1 MNKRGFLVLSLG
13 FLLSVFAQG
22 VMAQFSIAGIV
33 KDKTDEMPLPKV
45 SVRLLSA
52 KDSTFV
58 TGVSSKDNGSFA
70 LNVTKAGKYI
80 AAFSY
85 LGYKTTYQPVQ
96 LTTSQRRQNIGSIL
110 LESNDILLS
119 EAVVIGKAPEVVV
132 KEDTVEFNADSYKTQ
147 PNSVVE
153 DLLKKLPGVE
163 VDSEGKITHAG
174 KEITKIL
181 VDGKEF
187 FSDDPKVATK
197 NLPVDIV
204 EKLQVVDR
212 KSDLARLTGVDDGE
226 EETVINLTIKEGMKH
241 GWFGNISGGYGPD
254 GRYEAGAMINRFF
267 GDNQV
272 TILAGSNNTNNMG
285 FTDMGGGRFR
295 RFGGMNGINTSHNV
309 GINFNVG
316 KEEIFRVG
324 GDVSYNNSNRNVLQ
338 RTERQN
344 LFADSTSYYSG
355 YNKMNDHGQNIRG
368 NFRMRW
374 NIDSLNTIEFRPR
387 FAVALS
393 KSDSYDSALT
403 TAGDLARSKVNF
415 SESNNYNKGTGYD
428 LSGEII
434 YNHKFRSRPGR
445 SFSIQAEYKFSDT
458 QEDGWTKALYEYYQL
473 GTDST
478 LDQMDDNHTWS
489 NSYGTRLTW
498 TEPLGDV
505 TKGRFLTFSYRFKA
519 NFNNAD
525 KYTYD
530 ILTSPLNTLP
540 YDTVRNDEL
549 SNSFRNDYLM
559 HRAQVGFK
567 QVKPNYTY
575 DVGVAVEPSSSQS
588 IDLIN
593 SDRNIP
599 KRTVFNVAPYL
610 RYRYKMGKQRS
621 LRIDYRGSSSQPTM
635 AQLQP
640 VEDRSD
646 PLRIVVG
653 NPELKPSFQNRLNVR
668 FNDYD
673 QASQRAIM
681 AMINAGFTTNSIIS
695 ETTYDDLTGGQRTT
709 YRNVNGVW
717 NTSGMLMYS
726 TPFRNKHW
734 QLNSF
739 SRLSYNNSV
748 GYNNGMRND
757 AGSFN
762 AIENLGLSFRSDY
775 FDAELR
781 GNYRYL
787 LATNS
792 MQNQS
797 DQSTHNYGGTF
808 NVNGYLP
815 WSITL
820 GTDITYSGSSG
831 YSAGYNTESWL
842 WNAQASYQF
851 LKGKN
856 ATIALKVYDILGQ
869 RNSIRRTIT
878 GNYIQDV
885 EYNTLNTYGLIT
897 FTYRFNTF
905 GDKRPGGER
914 FDRGPHGFGPPPGP
928 PGRRF

>member
-1 MNKRGFLVLSLG
+1 MNKRGFIALFLCIFLSTIAQ
-13 FLLSVFAQG
+13 SVA
-22 VMAQFSIAGIV
+22 AQFTISGIV
-33 KDKTDEMPLPKV
+33 KDKNDNLPLPQV
-45 SVRLLSA
+45 SIRLLSA

-58 TGVSSKDNGSFA
+58 TGISSKDNGTFS
-70 LNVTKAGKYI
+70 LKVPKAGNYI
-80 AAFSY
+80 AAFSF
-85 LGYKTTYQPVQ
+85 LGYRTTYEPVQ
-96 LTTSQRRQNIGSIL
+96 LSKGQPRRNLGDVL
-110 LESNDILLS
+110 LGSNDVLLQ
-119 EAVVIGKAPEVVV
+119 EAVVVGKAPEVVV

-197 NLPVDIV
+197 NLPVDII

-241 GWFGNISGGYGPD
+241 GWFGNVTGGYGLN
-254 GRYEAGAMINRFF
+254 GRYEAGAMLNHFF

-285 FTDMGGGRFR
+285 FTDMGGSRFR

-309 GINFNVG
+309 GVNFNVG
-316 KEEIFRVG
+316 KGDAFRVG
-324 GDVSYNNSNRNVLQ
+324 GDVSYNNSNRDVLQ

-344 LFADSTSYYSG
+344 MFEDSTSYYSG
-355 YNKMNDHGQNIRG
+355 YNKMKDNGQNIRG
-368 NFRMRW
+368 NFRLHW
-374 NIDSLNTIEFRPR
+374 EIDSLNTLEFRPR
-387 FAVALS
+387 FSVALS

-403 TAGDLARSKVNF
+403 TAGDIARSKVNF
-415 SESNNYNKGTGYD
+415 SESDNHNKGTGYD
-428 LSGEII
+428 LSGELI
-434 YNHKFRSRPGR
+434 YNHKFRNRPGR
-445 SFSIQAEYKFSDT
+445 SFSIQAQYSYSDT
-458 QEDGWTKALYEYYQL
+458 KEDGWTKALYKYYML
-473 GTDST
+473 DKDST

-489 NSYGTRLTW
+489 NGYGARFTW

-505 TKGRFLTFSYRFKA
+505 KKGRFLTFSYRFQA
-519 NFNNAD
+519 SFNNAD

-530 ILTSPLNTLP
+530 ILTDPLNAVTN
-540 YDTVRNDEL
+540 DTVRNDEL
-549 SNSFRNDYLM
+549 SNSFRNDYYS
-559 HRAQVGFK
+559 HRAQIGFK
-567 QVKPNYTY
+567 QVTANYTY
-575 DVGVAVEPSSSQS
+575 DIGVAAVPSSSQS

-621 LRIDYRGSSSQPTM
+621 LRIDYRGYSSQPSM
-635 AQLQP
+635 NQLQP

-646 PLRIVVG
+646 PLRIVMG
-653 NPELKPSFQNRLNVR
+653 NPELKPAFQNWFRAR

-673 QASQRAIM
+673 EKTQRAIM
-681 AMINAGFTTNSIIS
+681 AMVNGGFTTNSIIS
-695 ETTYDDLTGGQRTT
+695 ETTYDSKTGGQRTT

-717 NTSGMLMYS
+717 NAAGMFMYS

-739 SRLSYNNSV
+739 SRVSYSNSV
-748 GYNNGMRND
+748 GYNNGTRND

-762 AIENLGLSFRSDY
+762 AIENLGLAFRSDY

-781 GNYRYL
+781 GNYRYA

-792 MQNQS
+792 MQSRN

-820 GTDITYSGSSG
+820 GTDITYSGSAG

-842 WNAQASYQF
+842 WNAQASYC
-851 LKGKN
+851 LLY
-856 ATIALKVYDILGQ
+856 TSPSP
-869 RNSIRRTIT
+869 R
-878 GNYIQDV
+878 
-885 EYNTLNTYGLIT
+885 
-897 FTYRFNTF
+897 
-905 GDKRPGGER
+905 
-914 FDRGPHGFGPPPGP
+914 DRG
-928 PGRRF
+928 

>member
-1 MNKRGFLVLSLG
+1 MNKRGFIALFLCIFLSTIAQ
-13 FLLSVFAQG
+13 SVA
-22 VMAQFSIAGIV
+22 AQFTISGIV
-33 KDKTDEMPLPKV
+33 KDKNDNLPLPQV
-45 SVRLLSA
+45 SIRLLSA

-58 TGVSSKDNGSFA
+58 TGISSKDNGTFS
-70 LNVTKAGKYI
+70 LKVPKAGNYI
-80 AAFSY
+80 AAFSF
-85 LGYKTTYQPVQ
+85 LGYRTTYEPVQ
-96 LTTSQRRQNIGSIL
+96 LSKGQPRRNLGDVL
-110 LESNDILLS
+110 LGSNDVLLQ
-119 EAVVIGKAPEVVV
+119 EAVVVGKAPEVVV

-197 NLPVDIV
+197 NLPVDII

-241 GWFGNISGGYGPD
+241 GWFGNVTGGYGLN
-254 GRYEAGAMINRFF
+254 GRYEAGAMLNHFF

-285 FTDMGGGRFR
+285 FTDMGGSRFR

-309 GINFNVG
+309 GVNFNVG
-316 KEEIFRVG
+316 KGDAFRVG
-324 GDVSYNNSNRNVLQ
+324 GDVSYNNSNRDVLQ

-344 LFADSTSYYSG
+344 MFEDSTSYYSG
-355 YNKMNDHGQNIRG
+355 YNKMKDNGQNIRG
-368 NFRMRW
+368 NFRLHW
-374 NIDSLNTIEFRPR
+374 EIDSLNTLEFRPR
-387 FAVALS
+387 FSVALS

-403 TAGDLARSKVNF
+403 TAGDIARSKVNF
-415 SESNNYNKGTGYD
+415 SESDNHNKGTGYD
-428 LSGEII
+428 LSGELI
-434 YNHKFRSRPGR
+434 YNHKFRNRPGR
-445 SFSIQAEYKFSDT
+445 SFSIQAQYSYSDT
-458 QEDGWTKALYEYYQL
+458 KEDGWTKALYKYYML
-473 GTDST
+473 DKDST

-489 NSYGTRLTW
+489 NGYGARFTW

-505 TKGRFLTFSYRFKA
+505 KKGRFLTFSYRFQA
-519 NFNNAD
+519 SFNNAD

-530 ILTSPLNTLP
+530 ILTDPLNAVTN
-540 YDTVRNDEL
+540 DTVRNDEL
-549 SNSFRNDYLM
+549 SNSFRNDYYS
-559 HRAQVGFK
+559 HRAQIGFK
-567 QVKPNYTY
+567 QVTANYTY
-575 DVGVAVEPSSSQS
+575 DIGVAAVPSSSQS

-621 LRIDYRGSSSQPTM
+621 LRIDYRGYSSQPSM
-635 AQLQP
+635 NQLQP

-646 PLRIVVG
+646 PLRIVMG
-653 NPELKPSFQNRLNVR
+653 NPELKPAFQNWFRAR

-673 QASQRAIM
+673 EKTQRAIM
-681 AMINAGFTTNSIIS
+681 AMVNGGFTTNSIIS
-695 ETTYDDLTGGQRTT
+695 ETTYDSKTGGQRTT

-717 NTSGMLMYS
+717 NAAGMFMYS

-739 SRLSYNNSV
+739 SRVSYSNSV
-748 GYNNGMRND
+748 GYNNGTRND

-762 AIENLGLSFRSDY
+762 AIENLGLAFRSDY

-781 GNYRYL
+781 GNYRYA

-792 MQNQS
+792 MQSRN

-820 GTDITYSGSSG
+820 GTDITYSGS
-831 YSAGYNTESWL
+831 A
-842 WNAQASYQF
+842 
-851 LKGKN
+851 
-856 ATIALKVYDILGQ
+856 
-869 RNSIRRTIT
+869 
-878 GNYIQDV
+878 
-885 EYNTLNTYGLIT
+885 
-897 FTYRFNTF
+897 
-905 GDKRPGGER
+905 
-914 FDRGPHGFGPPPGP
+914 
-928 PGRRF
+928 

>member
-530 ILTSPLNTLP
+530 ILTSPLNTQP

-635 AQLQP
+635 TQLQP

-717 NTSGMLMYS
+717 NASGMLMYS

>member
-530 ILTSPLNTLP
+530 ILTSPLNTQP

-681 AMINAGFTTNSIIS
+681 AMINARFTTNSIIS

-717 NTSGMLMYS
+717 NASGMLMYS

>member
-1 MNKRGFLVLSLG
+1 MNKRGFIALFLCIFLSTIAQ
-13 FLLSVFAQG
+13 SVA
-22 VMAQFSIAGIV
+22 AQFTISGIV
-33 KDKTDEMPLPKV
+33 KDKNDNLPLPQV
-45 SVRLLSA
+45 SIRLLSA

-58 TGVSSKDNGSFA
+58 TGISSKDNGTFS
-70 LNVTKAGKYI
+70 LKVPKAGNYI
-80 AAFSY
+80 AAFSF
-85 LGYKTTYQPVQ
+85 LGYRTAYEPVQ
-96 LTTSQRRQNIGSIL
+96 LSKGQPRRNLG
-110 LESNDILLS
+110 DILLGS
-119 EAVVIGKAPEVVV
+119 NDVLLQEAVVVGKAPEVVV

-197 NLPVDIV
+197 NLPVDII

-241 GWFGNISGGYGPD
+241 GWFGNVTGGYGLN
-254 GRYEAGAMINRFF
+254 GRYEAGAMLNHFF

-285 FTDMGGGRFR
+285 FTDMGGSRFR

-309 GINFNVG
+309 GVNFNVG
-316 KEEIFRVG
+316 KGDAFRVG
-324 GDVSYNNSNRNVLQ
+324 GDVSYNNSNRDVLQ

-344 LFADSTSYYSG
+344 MFEDSTSYYSG
-355 YNKMNDHGQNIRG
+355 YNKMKDNGQNIRG
-368 NFRMRW
+368 NFRLHW
-374 NIDSLNTIEFRPR
+374 EIDSLNTLEFRPR
-387 FAVALS
+387 FSVALS

-403 TAGDLARSKVNF
+403 TAGDIARSKVNF
-415 SESNNYNKGTGYD
+415 SESDNHNKGTGYD
-428 LSGEII
+428 LSGELI
-434 YNHKFRSRPGR
+434 YNHKFRNRPGR
-445 SFSIQAEYKFSDT
+445 SFSIQAQYSYSDT
-458 QEDGWTKALYEYYQL
+458 KEDGWTKALYKYYML
-473 GTDST
+473 DKDST

-489 NSYGTRLTW
+489 NGYGARFTW

-505 TKGRFLTFSYRFKA
+505 KKGRFLTFSYRFQA
-519 NFNNAD
+519 SFNNAD

-530 ILTSPLNTLP
+530 ILTDPLNAVTN
-540 YDTVRNDEL
+540 DTVRNDEL
-549 SNSFRNDYLM
+549 SNSFRNDYYS
-559 HRAQVGFK
+559 HRAQIGFK
-567 QVKPNYTY
+567 QVTANYTY
-575 DVGVAVEPSSSQS
+575 DIGVAAVPSSSQS

-621 LRIDYRGSSSQPTM
+621 LRIDYRGYSSQPSM
-635 AQLQP
+635 NQLQP

-653 NPELKPSFQNRLNVR
+653 NPELKPAFQNWFRAR

-673 QASQRAIM
+673 EKTQRAIM
-681 AMINAGFTTNSIIS
+681 AMVNGGFTTNSIIS
-695 ETTYDDLTGGQRTT
+695 ETTYDSKTGGQRTT

-717 NTSGMLMYS
+717 NAAGMFMYS

-739 SRLSYNNSV
+739 SRVSYSNSV
-748 GYNNGMRND
+748 GYNNGTRND

-762 AIENLGLSFRSDY
+762 AIENLGLAFRSDY

-781 GNYRYL
+781 GNYRYA

-792 MQNQS
+792 MQSRN

-820 GTDITYSGSSG
+820 GTDITYSGS
-831 YSAGYNTESWL
+831 A
-842 WNAQASYQF
+842 
-851 LKGKN
+851 
-856 ATIALKVYDILGQ
+856 
-869 RNSIRRTIT
+869 
-878 GNYIQDV
+878 
-885 EYNTLNTYGLIT
+885 
-897 FTYRFNTF
+897 
-905 GDKRPGGER
+905 
-914 FDRGPHGFGPPPGP
+914 
-928 PGRRF
+928 

>member
-1 MNKRGFLVLSLG
+1 MNKRGFIALFLCIFLSAIAQ
-13 FLLSVFAQG
+13 SVA
-22 VMAQFSIAGIV
+22 AQFTISGIV
-33 KDKTDEMPLPKV
+33 KDKNDNLPLPQV
-45 SVRLLSA
+45 SIRLLSA

-58 TGVSSKDNGSFA
+58 TGISSKDNGTFS
-70 LNVTKAGKYI
+70 LKVPKAGNYI
-80 AAFSY
+80 AAFSF
-85 LGYKTTYQPVQ
+85 LGYRTAYEPVQ
-96 LTTSQRRQNIGSIL
+96 LSKGQPRRNLGDVL
-110 LESNDILLS
+110 LGSNDVLLQ
-119 EAVVIGKAPEVVV
+119 EAVVVGKAPEVVV

-197 NLPVDIV
+197 NLPVDII

-241 GWFGNISGGYGPD
+241 GWFGNVTGGYGLN
-254 GRYEAGAMINRFF
+254 GRYEAGAMLNHFF

-285 FTDMGGGRFR
+285 FTDMGGSRFR

-309 GINFNVG
+309 GVNFNVG
-316 KEEIFRVG
+316 KGDAFRVG
-324 GDVSYNNSNRNVLQ
+324 GDVSYNNSNRDVLK

-344 LFADSTSYYSG
+344 MFEDSTSYYSG
-355 YNKMNDHGQNIRG
+355 YNKMKDNGQNIRG
-368 NFRMRW
+368 NFRLHW
-374 NIDSLNTIEFRPR
+374 EIDSLNTLEFRPR
-387 FAVALS
+387 FSVALS

-403 TAGDLARSKVNF
+403 TAGDIARSKVNF
-415 SESNNYNKGTGYD
+415 SESDNHNKGTGYD
-428 LSGEII
+428 LSGELI
-434 YNHKFRSRPGR
+434 YNHKFRNRPGR
-445 SFSIQAEYKFSDT
+445 SFSIQAQYSYSDT
-458 QEDGWTKALYEYYQL
+458 KEDGWTKALYKYYML
-473 GTDST
+473 DKDST

-489 NSYGTRLTW
+489 NGYGARFTW

-505 TKGRFLTFSYRFKA
+505 KKGRFLTFSYRFQA
-519 NFNNAD
+519 SFNNAD

-530 ILTSPLNTLP
+530 ILTDPLNAAIN
-540 YDTVRNDEL
+540 DTVRNDEL
-549 SNSFRNDYLM
+549 SNSFRNDYYS
-559 HRAQVGFK
+559 HRAQIGFK
-567 QVKPNYTY
+567 QVTANYTY
-575 DVGVAVEPSSSQS
+575 DIGVAAVPSSSQS

-621 LRIDYRGSSSQPTM
+621 LRIDYRGYSSQPSM
-635 AQLQP
+635 NQLQP

-653 NPELKPSFQNRLNVR
+653 NPELKPAFQNWFRAR

-673 QASQRAIM
+673 EKTQRAIM
-681 AMINAGFTTNSIIS
+681 AMVNGGFTTNSIIS
-695 ETTYDDLTGGQRTT
+695 ETTYDSKTGGQRTT

-717 NTSGMLMYS
+717 NAAGMFMYS

-739 SRLSYNNSV
+739 SRISYSNSV
-748 GYNNGMRND
+748 GYNNGTRND

-762 AIENLGLSFRSDY
+762 AVENLGLAFRSDY

-781 GNYRYL
+781 GNYRYA

-792 MQNQS
+792 M
-797 DQSTHNYGGTF
+797 
-808 NVNGYLP
+808 
-815 WSITL
+815 
-820 GTDITYSGSSG
+820 
-831 YSAGYNTESWL
+831 
-842 WNAQASYQF
+842 
-851 LKGKN
+851 
-856 ATIALKVYDILGQ
+856 
-869 RNSIRRTIT
+869 
-878 GNYIQDV
+878 
-885 EYNTLNTYGLIT
+885 
-897 FTYRFNTF
+897 
-905 GDKRPGGER
+905 
-914 FDRGPHGFGPPPGP
+914 
-928 PGRRF
+928 

>member
-1 MNKRGFLVLSLG
+1 MNKRGFIALFLCIFLSTIAQ
-13 FLLSVFAQG
+13 SVA
-22 VMAQFSIAGIV
+22 AQFTISGIV
-33 KDKTDEMPLPKV
+33 KDKNDNLPLPQV
-45 SVRLLSA
+45 SIRLLSA

-58 TGVSSKDNGSFA
+58 TGISSKDNGTFS
-70 LNVTKAGKYI
+70 LKVPKAGNYI
-80 AAFSY
+80 AAFSF
-85 LGYKTTYQPVQ
+85 LGYRTAYEPVQ
-96 LTTSQRRQNIGSIL
+96 LSKGQPRRNLG
-110 LESNDILLS
+110 DILLGS
-119 EAVVIGKAPEVVV
+119 NDVLLQEAVVVGKAPEVVV

-197 NLPVDIV
+197 NLPVDII

-241 GWFGNISGGYGPD
+241 GWFGNVTGGYGLD
-254 GRYEAGAMINRFF
+254 GRYEAGAMLNHFF

-285 FTDMGGGRFR
+285 FTDMGGSRFR

-309 GINFNVG
+309 GVNFNVG
-316 KEEIFRVG
+316 KGDAFRVG
-324 GDVSYNNSNRNVLQ
+324 GDISYNNSNRDVLQ

-344 LFADSTSYYSG
+344 MFEDSTSYYSG
-355 YNKMNDHGQNIRG
+355 YNKMKDNGQNIRG
-368 NFRMRW
+368 NFRLHW
-374 NIDSLNTIEFRPR
+374 EIDSLNTLEFRPR
-387 FAVALS
+387 FSVALS

-403 TAGDLARSKVNF
+403 TAGDIARSKVNF
-415 SESNNYNKGTGYD
+415 SESDNHNKGTGYD
-428 LSGEII
+428 LSGELI
-434 YNHKFRSRPGR
+434 YNHKFRNRPGR
-445 SFSIQAEYKFSDT
+445 SFSIQAQYSYSNTK
-458 QEDGWTKALYEYYQL
+458 EDGWTKALYKYYML
-473 GTDST
+473 DKDST

-489 NSYGTRLTW
+489 NGYGARFTW

-505 TKGRFLTFSYRFKA
+505 KKGRFLTFSYRFQA
-519 NFNNAD
+519 SFNNAD

-530 ILTSPLNTLP
+530 ILTDPLNAVTN
-540 YDTVRNDEL
+540 DTVRNDEL
-549 SNSFRNDYLM
+549 SNSFRNDYYS
-559 HRAQVGFK
+559 HRAQIGFK
-567 QVKPNYTY
+567 QVTANYTY
-575 DVGVAVEPSSSQS
+575 DIGVAAVPSSSQS

-621 LRIDYRGSSSQPTM
+621 LRIDYRGYSSQPSM
-635 AQLQP
+635 NQLQP

-653 NPELKPSFQNRLNVR
+653 NPELKPAFQNWFRAR

-673 QASQRAIM
+673 EKTQRAIM
-681 AMINAGFTTNSIIS
+681 AMVNGGFTTNSIIS
-695 ETTYDDLTGGQRTT
+695 ETTYDSQTGGQRTT

-717 NTSGMLMYS
+717 NAAGMFMYS

-739 SRLSYNNSV
+739 SRVSYSNSV
-748 GYNNGMRND
+748 GYNNGTRND

-762 AIENLGLSFRSDY
+762 AIENLGLAFRSDY

-781 GNYRYL
+781 GNYR
-787 LATNS
+787 
-792 MQNQS
+792 
-797 DQSTHNYGGTF
+797 
-808 NVNGYLP
+808 
-815 WSITL
+815 
-820 GTDITYSGSSG
+820 
-831 YSAGYNTESWL
+831 
-842 WNAQASYQF
+842 
-851 LKGKN
+851 
-856 ATIALKVYDILGQ
+856 
-869 RNSIRRTIT
+869 
-878 GNYIQDV
+878 
-885 EYNTLNTYGLIT
+885 
-897 FTYRFNTF
+897 
-905 GDKRPGGER
+905 
-914 FDRGPHGFGPPPGP
+914 
-928 PGRRF
+928 

>member
-1 MNKRGFLVLSLG
+1 MNKRGFIALFLCIFLSAIAQ
-13 FLLSVFAQG
+13 SVA
-22 VMAQFSIAGIV
+22 AQFTISGIV
-33 KDKTDEMPLPKV
+33 KDKNDNLPLPQV
-45 SVRLLSA
+45 SIRLLSA

-58 TGVSSKDNGSFA
+58 TGISSKDNGTFS
-70 LNVTKAGKYI
+70 LKVPKAGNYI
-80 AAFSY
+80 AAFSF
-85 LGYKTTYQPVQ
+85 LGYRTTYEPVQ
-96 LTTSQRRQNIGSIL
+96 LSKGQPRRNLGDVL
-110 LESNDILLS
+110 LGSNDVLLQ
-119 EAVVIGKAPEVVV
+119 EAVVVGKAPEVVV

-147 PNSVVE
+147 P
-153 DLLKKLPGVE
+153 
-163 VDSEGKITHAG
+163 
-174 KEITKIL
+174 
-181 VDGKEF
+181 
-187 FSDDPKVATK
+187 
-197 NLPVDIV
+197 VDII

-241 GWFGNISGGYGPD
+241 GWFGNVTGGYGLD
-254 GRYEAGAMINRFF
+254 GRYEAGAMLNHFF

-285 FTDMGGGRFR
+285 FTDMGGSRFR

-309 GINFNVG
+309 GVNFNVG
-316 KEEIFRVG
+316 KGDAFRVG
-324 GDVSYNNSNRNVLQ
+324 GDVSYNNSNRDVLQ

-344 LFADSTSYYSG
+344 MFEDSTSYYSG
-355 YNKMNDHGQNIRG
+355 YNKMKDNGQNIRG
-368 NFRMRW
+368 NFRLHW
-374 NIDSLNTIEFRPR
+374 EIDSLNTLEFRPR
-387 FAVALS
+387 FSVALS

-403 TAGDLARSKVNF
+403 TAGDIARSKVNF
-415 SESNNYNKGTGYD
+415 SESDNHNKGTGYD
-428 LSGEII
+428 LSGELI
-434 YNHKFRSRPGR
+434 YNHKFRNRPGR
-445 SFSIQAEYKFSDT
+445 SFSIQAQYSYSDT
-458 QEDGWTKALYEYYQL
+458 KEDGWTKALYKYYML
-473 GTDST
+473 DKDST
-478 LDQMDDNHTWS
+478 LDQIDDDHTWS
-489 NSYGTRLTW
+489 NGYGARFTW

-505 TKGRFLTFSYRFKA
+505 KKGRFLTFSYRFQA
-519 NFNNAD
+519 SFNNAD

-530 ILTSPLNTLP
+530 ILTDPLNAATN
-540 YDTVRNDEL
+540 DTVRNDEL
-549 SNSFRNDYLM
+549 SNSFRNDYYS
-559 HRAQVGFK
+559 HRAQIGFK
-567 QVKPNYTY
+567 QVTANYTY
-575 DVGVAVEPSSSQS
+575 DIGVAAVPSSSQS

-621 LRIDYRGSSSQPTM
+621 LRIDYRGYSSQPSM
-635 AQLQP
+635 NQLQP

-653 NPELKPSFQNRLNVR
+653 NPELKPAFQNWFRAR

-673 QASQRAIM
+673 EKTQRAIM
-681 AMINAGFTTNSIIS
+681 AMVNGGFTTNSIIS
-695 ETTYDDLTGGQRTT
+695 ETTYDSKTGGQRTT

-717 NTSGMLMYS
+717 NAAGMFMYS

-739 SRLSYNNSV
+739 SRVSYSNSV
-748 GYNNGMRND
+748 GYNNGVRND

-762 AIENLGLSFRSDY
+762 AVENLGLAFRSDY

-781 GNYRYL
+781 GNYRYA

-792 MQNQS
+792 MQSRN

-820 GTDITYSGSSG
+820 GTDITYSGSAG

-869 RNSIRRTIT
+869 RNSIRRTVT

-885 EYNTLNTYGLIT
+885 EYNTLDTYGLIT

-905 GDKRPGGER
+905 GDKKPDMDR
-914 FDRGPHGFGPPPGP
+914 FDRGPRGYGPPPGH
-928 PGRRF
+928 PGRPGGRRW

>member
-1 MNKRGFLVLSLG
+1 MCKKGILVLFACI
-13 FLLSVFAQG
+13 FLLMSAPG
-22 VMAQFSIAGIV
+22 AWAQFSISGIV

-45 SVRLLSA
+45 SVRVLSA
-52 KDSTFV
+52 NDSTFV
-58 TGVSSKDNGSFA
+58 SGASSRDNGSFA
-70 LNVTKAGKYI
+70 VNITKAGRYI

-85 LGYKTTYQPVQ
+85 LGYKTTYIPVQ
-96 LTTSQRRQNIGSIL
+96 LTANQRRRNIGPVL

-187 FSDDPKVATK
+187 FSDDPKIATK
-197 NLPVDIV
+197 NLPVDII

-241 GWFGNISGGYGPD
+241 GWFGNVSGGYGLD
-254 GRYEAGAMINRFF
+254 GRYEAGAMVNRFF

-324 GDVSYNNSNRNVLQ
+324 GDVNYNSSNRDVLQ

-355 YNKMNDHGQNIRG
+355 YNKMKDKGQNIRG

-387 FAVALS
+387 FSVALS

-403 TAGDLARSKVNF
+403 TAGNLARSKVNF
-415 SESNNYNKGTGYD
+415 SESNNYNNGTGYD
-428 LSGEII
+428 LSGELV

-445 SFSIQAEYKFSDT
+445 SFSIQAEYSYSDT
-458 QEDGWTKALYEYYQL
+458 KEDGWTKALYKYYL
-473 GTDST
+473 LDTDST
-478 LDQMDDNHTWS
+478 LDQMDDNHTWT
-489 NSYGTRLTW
+489 NSYGGRLTW

-505 TKGRFLTFSYRFKA
+505 KKGRFLTFSYRFRA

-530 ILTSPLNTLP
+530 ILTDPLNVLP
-540 YDTVRNDEL
+540 NDTIRNDDL
-549 SNSFRNDYLM
+549 SNSFRNDYFM

-567 QVKPNYTY
+567 QVTANYTY
-575 DVGVAVEPSSSQS
+575 DVGMAVVPSSSQS
-588 IDLIN
+588 TDLIN
-593 SDRNIP
+593 SDRNID
-599 KRTVFNVAPYL
+599 KRTVFNIAPYL

-681 AMINAGFTTNSIIS
+681 AMFNAGFTTNSIIS
-695 ETTYDDLTGGQRTT
+695 ETSYDDLTGSQRTT

-717 NTSGMLMYS
+717 NTSGMFMYS

-739 SRLSYNNSV
+739 SRLSYNNNV

-792 MQNQS
+792 MQNQN

-808 NVNGYLP
+808 NVSGYLP

-820 GTDITYSGSSG
+820 GTDITYSGSAG

-885 EYNTLNTYGLIT
+885 EYNTLGSYGLIT

-905 GDKRPGGER
+905 GDNRPGGPGE
-914 FDRGPHGFGPPPGP
+914 RGPHGFGPPPGG